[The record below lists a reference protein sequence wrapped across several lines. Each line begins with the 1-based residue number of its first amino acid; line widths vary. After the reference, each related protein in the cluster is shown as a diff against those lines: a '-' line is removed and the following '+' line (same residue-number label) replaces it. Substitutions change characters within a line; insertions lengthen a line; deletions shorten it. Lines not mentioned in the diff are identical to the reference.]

1 MRLVRIDQRVDGPR
15 TGIFWPSR
23 AGGMLESV
31 MGSGAVKI
39 AFSVLAWVGERRE
52 RNGRRRRKIEEDW

>member
-1 MRLVRIDQRVDGPR
+1 MRIDQRVDGPR

-23 AGGMLESV
+23 AGGMLDSV

-39 AFSVLAWVGERRE
+39 AFSVLARAGERRE
-52 RNGRRRRKIEEDW
+52 RNGRRRKTMEEGW